1 MNIRIEYVTD
11 GNNLNRQEEI
21 TMKVYEAE
29 KIRNIALL
37 GHGGSGKT
45 TLTEAALYSTG
56 VSKRI
61 GKVEDGNTY
70 SDFDKEE
77 INRKT
82 SINASVIPV
91 EWNGYK
97 INYIDTPGY
106 FDFIG
111 EVQGAM
117 KAAGGAVILI
127 DATSGIEVGTEK
139 AWNFAAAKRIPT
151 FIAINKMDREN
162 VDYEKIIADLREKFG
177 KRIAPFQIPIGKE
190 ESFIGNVNVVKMMA
204 REYDGSGCKEIPIPQ
219 EYEDQASEMR
229 ELLMESVAES
239 DEALLEKYFEGE
251 AFTEEEI
258 QKGLRKGVLTG
269 DIVPVVCASFTKN
282 VGIHTLMDMICDFS
296 PSPQDMP
303 PKTGINPKDDSE
315 VERSLAPEEPFSAQI
330 FKTIADPF
338 IGKISLVKVISG
350 SLKADTEVL
359 NSNKN
364 EKEKI
369 GSLFFLRGKHQ
380 EETKEVKA
388 GDIAAVAKLQHAK
401 TGDTL
406 CDPAN
411 PIKYSDIEFMEPQLY
426 LAIEPKSRGDEEKIS
441 AGLVKLSEEDPSFC
455 FTRNAETKQTLIRG
469 QGELHIKVITSK
481 LKAKY
486 GVEVE
491 LSDPIVPYRETI
503 KGKADVQ
510 GKHKKQSGGRGQYG
524 DVKMKFEPSS
534 EPFEFEEVI
543 FGGAV
548 PKAYIPA
555 VEKGLIEAK
564 EVGVLAGYPVVNIKA
579 TLYDGS
585 YHDVDSS
592 EMAFKIAA
600 SMAFKKGMEEANPVL
615 LEPIAKVEV
624 RVPEENMGDIMGDL
638 NKRRGRILGMDP
650 QDDGYQ
656 KVTAEAP
663 QSEMFKYAID
673 LRSMTQARGEFSMEF
688 IRYEEVPQAI
698 SDKVI
703 EAAKAA
709 KAEKE
714 S

>member
-1 MNIRIEYVTD
+1 
-11 GNNLNRQEEI
+11 
-21 TMKVYEAE
+21 MKVYEAE

-45 TLTEAALYSTG
+45 TLTEAALYSAG

-82 SINASVIPV
+82 SINTSVLPV

-97 INYIDTPGY
+97 VNFIDTPGY

-117 KAAGGAVILI
+117 KAAGGVVILI

-151 FIAINKMDREN
+151 FIAVNKMDREN
-162 VDYEKIIADLREKFG
+162 VDYEKIITDLREKYG
-177 KRIAPFQIPIGKE
+177 KRIAPFQIPVGE
-190 ESFIGNVNVVKMMA
+190 EENFIGNVNVVKMMA
-204 REYDGSGCKEIPIPQ
+204 REYDGNTCKEVPIPD
-219 EYEDQASEMR
+219 EYQDQAAEMR

-251 AFTEEEI
+251 EFTAEEI
-258 QKGLRKGVLTG
+258 QTGLRKGVLSG
-269 DIVPVVCASFTKN
+269 EVVPVVCASFVKN
-282 VGIHTLMDMICDFS
+282 VGIHTLMDMLCDFS

-303 PKTGINPKDDSE
+303 PKTGINPKNDSE
-315 VERSLAPEEPFSAQI
+315 VERTLEPTEPFSAQV

-338 IGKISLVKVISG
+338 IGKISIMKVISG
-350 SLKADTEVL
+350 SLKADAEVL
-359 NSNKN
+359 NSTRG

-380 EETKEVKA
+380 EDAKEVMA
-388 GDIAAVAKLQHAK
+388 GDIAAVGKLQHTK

-406 CDPAN
+406 CSIADPVR
-411 PIKYSDIEFMEPQLY
+411 YSEIDFIEPQLY

-441 AGLVKLSEEDPSFC
+441 SGLTKLSEEDPSFT
-455 FTRNAETKQTLIRG
+455 FMRNAETKQTLIRG

-491 LSDPIVPYRETI
+491 LSNPIVPYRETI

-524 DVKMKFEPSS
+524 DVKIRLEPST
-534 EPFEFEEVI
+534 EEFEFEEVI
-543 FGGAV
+543 FGGSV

-555 VEKGLIEAK
+555 VEKGLLEAK
-564 EVGVLAGYPVVNIKA
+564 EVGALAGYPVVNIKA

-600 SMAFKKGMEEANPVL
+600 SIAFKKGLEEANPVL
-615 LEPIAKVEV
+615 LEPIVKVEV

-663 QSEMFKYAID
+663 QSEMFRYAID
-673 LRSMTQARGEFSMEF
+673 LRSMTQARGEFTMEF
-688 IRYEEVPQAI
+688 VRYEEIPQAI

-709 KAEKE
+709 KENKD